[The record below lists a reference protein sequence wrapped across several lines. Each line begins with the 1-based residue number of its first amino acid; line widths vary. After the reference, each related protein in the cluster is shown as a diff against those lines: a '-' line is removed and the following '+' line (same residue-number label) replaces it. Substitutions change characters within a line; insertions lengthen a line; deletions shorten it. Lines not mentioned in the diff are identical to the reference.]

1 MPGRQSHGRSLLDQ
15 PRGKGKGKGKKP
27 QQQHQH
33 GGRKPGSRA
42 TALDAFAIAAREV
55 PTKSGI
61 RGTRARDLD
70 FEPNQR
76 KRGRDEEDEDDDDD
90 DGDDDDEDGSAE
102 RRKRAKR
109 GGEDDDVEYG
119 SDSEGN
125 EFMMGEVDE
134 DDDSEI
140 DSDEA
145 FGESDEDRFDGYTF
159 RGSSSNKKP
168 AKRKP
173 KRDDDSEDGEE
184 EEEEEEDDE
193 DAEDGSSL
201 GEDAIDLAAA
211 LDQMS
216 DDDDGSE
223 GDTESGSEEGDD
235 DDSSSDSSMSDD
247 DDQDPSKL
255 DALQSLATG
264 FAGNVDD
271 DEPVNR
277 TSGKAKVNLSDLTS
291 TATKEPSM
299 KKTLKQLHKDSKAA
313 DKPGSSQKLDVP
325 LAKRQQDRLLRIT
338 AAEQAHKTLD
348 RWQDTVKNNRRAEH
362 LVFPL
367 PDTQHDAGLSK
378 TELAP
383 LDKKS
388 AGNELEQT
396 ILSIMEESG
405 LGPSTRAERK
415 ADGDGAPTQSMTH
428 EERQELQ
435 AQRRRER
442 ELKSREQARAAR
454 IKKIKSKA
462 YRRVHRKEKQ
472 KALEL
477 GEEGEGEPLDSEE
490 EREAQHRAR
499 ALERVGAKHR
509 DSKWARST
517 KKAGIAGWDE
527 NARTGLI
534 EMARRDQELRRRVE
548 GRGKSGDGDSEDDES
563 EGDSGSD
570 DEDGRRR
577 LLLELE
583 KAEAAQDEPQS
594 ELMKMKFMQR
604 GEAVRKEANDA
615 LVAQLRRELNSE
627 DEPDEDDE
635 DEPTEVGRRVYG
647 GANTTQT
654 KPKKS
659 GLETT
664 KISDDQPQKSK
675 AASAKAG
682 NPFVSAFSA
691 PSAQAD
697 GSEPGAA
704 GSWSRAGAAKR
715 AEGKS
720 DKRRKA
726 ATGGAEDA
734 ALDID
739 NTVMAKQVVV
749 KAKKPKTATGTTAA
763 TATDAADGSDSE
775 AEAELHMPLGI
786 LDKELADRAFAGED
800 LVASFEQEKTAVEE
814 EDDDKVIDNTLPGWG
829 SWGGAGV
836 SNRQRKNQKK
846 FLTKVEGVKKKD
858 RKDAKLERVIISEKR
873 IKKNDKYLASQLPHE
888 YENKDQYER
897 SLRLP
902 VGPEWTTKQTFQS
915 ATKPRI
921 LMKQG
926 IIAPMAK
933 PMSR

>member
-15 PRGKGKGKGKKP
+15 HKGKGKGKKL
-27 QQQHQH
+27 QQQHQQ

-42 TALDAFAIAAREV
+42 TALDAFAIAAKEL

-61 RGTRARDLD
+61 RGTRARDLN

-76 KRGRDEEDEDDDDD
+76 KRGRDDEDEEDDE
-90 DGDDDDEDGSAE
+90 DGDDDDEDESAE

-109 GGEDDDVEYG
+109 AGGDDDVEYG

-125 EFMMGEVDE
+125 EFMMGEVGE

-145 FGESDEDRFDGYTF
+145 FGESDEDKFDGYTF

-168 AKRKP
+168 AKRKS
-173 KRDDDSEDGEE
+173 KRDDDSDEDD
-184 EEEEEEDDE
+184 EEEDDE
-193 DAEDGSSL
+193 DDEDGSSL

-216 DDDDGSE
+216 DDDEGSE

-235 DDSSSDSSMSDD
+235 GDSSSDSSMSDD

-255 DALQSLATG
+255 DALQSLASG
-264 FAGNVDD
+264 FAGNIDD
-271 DEPVNR
+271 DEPVSR

-299 KKTLKQLHKDSKAA
+299 KKTLKQLHKDSKAV

-405 LGPSTRAERK
+405 LGPSTKAERNAD
-415 ADGDGAPTQSMTH
+415 ADGAVTQSMTH

-477 GEEGEGEPLDSEE
+477 GEDGEGEPLDSEE

-548 GRGKSGDGDSEDDES
+548 GRGKSGDGDSEEDDS
-563 EGDSGSD
+563 EEDSGSD
-570 DEDGRRR
+570 DDEGRRR

-583 KAEAAQDEPQS
+583 KVEAAQDEPQS

-627 DEPDEDDE
+627 DEADE
-635 DEPTEVGRRVYG
+635 DEEEEPTEIGRRVYG
-647 GANTTQT
+647 GANTIQP
-654 KPKKS
+654 KSKKS
-659 GLETT
+659 ALGSS
-664 KISDDQPQKSK
+664 KASDDQPQKSK
-675 AASAKAG
+675 PASSKV

-691 PSAQAD
+691 QAD
-697 GSEPGAA
+697 ESEPGAA
-704 GSWSRAGAAKR
+704 GSWSRAGASKK

-726 ATGGAEDA
+726 AAGGTEDA
-734 ALDID
+734 PLDID

-749 KAKKPKTATGTTAA
+749 KAKKPKTATGTTI
-763 TATDAADGSDSE
+763 TSTAADADTSDSE

-800 LVASFEQEKTAVEE
+800 LVATFEQEKTAVEE

-829 SWGGAGV
+829 AWGGAGV

-846 FLTKVEGVKKKD
+846 FLTKVEGVKKKN

-902 VGPEWTTKQTFQS
+902 VGPEWTTKQTFQN

>member
-15 PRGKGKGKGKKP
+15 PKGKGKGKKP
-27 QQQHQH
+27 QQQQQ

-42 TALDAFAIAAREV
+42 TALDAFAIAAREL

-76 KRGRDEEDEDDDDD
+76 KRGRDEEDEDGDE
-90 DGDDDDEDGSAE
+90 DGDDDDEDESAE

-109 GGEDDDVEYG
+109 GGGGADDDVEYG

-168 AKRKP
+168 AKRKS
-173 KRDDDSEDGEE
+173 KRDDDSDED
-184 EEEEEEDDE
+184 EEEEEDDE
-193 DAEDGSSL
+193 DDEDGSSL

-271 DEPVNR
+271 DEPISR

-299 KKTLKQLHKDSKAA
+299 KKTLKQLHKDSKAGE
-313 DKPGSSQKLDVP
+313 KPGSSQKLDVP

-405 LGPSTRAERK
+405 LGPSTKAERK
-415 ADGDGAPTQSMTH
+415 ADADGAATQSMTH

-472 KALEL
+472 RALEL
-477 GEEGEGEPLDSEE
+477 GEEGEGELLDSEE

-548 GRGKSGDGDSEDDES
+548 GRGKSGDGDSEDDDS
-563 EGDSGSD
+563 EEYSDSD
-570 DEDGRRR
+570 DEDGRKR
-577 LLLELE
+577 LLLQLE

-635 DEPTEVGRRVYG
+635 EEPTEIGRRVYG
-647 GANTTQT
+647 GANATQP
-654 KPKKS
+654 KSKKS
-659 GLETT
+659 VFET
-664 KISDDQPQKSK
+664 KAGDDQPQKSK
-675 AASAKAG
+675 AASSKVV

-697 GSEPGAA
+697 ESEPGAA
-704 GSWSRAGAAKR
+704 GSWSRAGAAKK

-726 ATGGAEDA
+726 AAGRAEDA

-749 KAKKPKTATGTTAA
+749 KAKKPKAATGTT
-763 TATDAADGSDSE
+763 TTTAADADTSDSE

-814 EDDDKVIDNTLPGWG
+814 EDDDKIIDNTLPGWG

-846 FLTKVEGVKKKD
+846 FLTKVEGVKKKN

-902 VGPEWTTKQTFQS
+902 VGPEWTTKQTFQN

>member
-15 PRGKGKGKGKKP
+15 HKGKGKGKKP
-27 QQQHQH
+27 QQQHQQ

-42 TALDAFAIAAREV
+42 TALDAFAIAAKEL

-76 KRGRDEEDEDDDDD
+76 KRGRDDEDEEDDE
-90 DGDDDDEDGSAE
+90 DGDDDDEDESAE

-109 GGEDDDVEYG
+109 AGGDDDVEYG

-125 EFMMGEVDE
+125 EFMMGEVGE

-145 FGESDEDRFDGYTF
+145 FGESDEDKFDGYTF

-168 AKRKP
+168 AKRKS
-173 KRDDDSEDGEE
+173 KRDDDSDEDD
-184 EEEEEEDDE
+184 EEEEDDE
-193 DAEDGSSL
+193 DDEDGSSL

-216 DDDDGSE
+216 DDDEGSE

-255 DALQSLATG
+255 DALQSLASG
-264 FAGNVDD
+264 FAGNIDD
-271 DEPVNR
+271 DEPVSR

-299 KKTLKQLHKDSKAA
+299 KKTLKQLHKDSKAV

-405 LGPSTRAERK
+405 LGPSTKAERNAD
-415 ADGDGAPTQSMTH
+415 ADGAATQSMTH
-428 EERQELQ
+428 EERQEPQ

-477 GEEGEGEPLDSEE
+477 GEDGEGEPLDSEE

-548 GRGKSGDGDSEDDES
+548 GRGKSGDGDSEEDDS
-563 EGDSGSD
+563 EEDSGSD
-570 DEDGRRR
+570 DDEGRRR

-627 DEPDEDDE
+627 DEADE
-635 DEPTEVGRRVYG
+635 DEEEEPTEIGRRVYG
-647 GANTTQT
+647 GANTIQP
-654 KPKKS
+654 KSKKS
-659 GLETT
+659 ALESS
-664 KISDDQPQKSK
+664 KPSDDQPQKSK
-675 AASAKAG
+675 PASSKV

-691 PSAQAD
+691 QAD
-697 GSEPGAA
+697 ESEPGAA
-704 GSWSRAGAAKR
+704 GSWSRAGASKK

-726 ATGGAEDA
+726 AAGGTEDA
-734 ALDID
+734 PLDID

-749 KAKKPKTATGTTAA
+749 KAKKPKTATGTTI
-763 TATDAADGSDSE
+763 TSTAADADTSDSE

-800 LVASFEQEKTAVEE
+800 LVATFEQEKTAVEE

-829 SWGGAGV
+829 AWGGAGV

-846 FLTKVEGVKKKD
+846 FLTKVEGVKKKN

-873 IKKNDKYLASQLPHE
+873 IKKVC
-888 YENKDQYER
+888 DQQPRGE
-897 SLRLP
+897 P
-902 VGPEWTTKQTFQS
+902 VFLTPTN
-915 ATKPRI
+915 
-921 LMKQG
+921 
-926 IIAPMAK
+926 
-933 PMSR
+933 